1 MKWLLKKLGGAV
13 VAGVG
18 WKLGTDAYEFVKKQ
32 ILGGG
37 DDKASEAEEAA
48 AEETAE
54 TAGDGDGTEPA
65 PAGATARIT
74 TR

>member
-13 VAGVG
+13 IAGVG

-32 ILGGG
+32 VLGGG
-37 DDKASEAEEAA
+37 DDEASEAEEAG

-54 TAGDGDGTEPA
+54 TAGDGDGDDPA
-65 PAGATARIT
+65 PAGTTART
-74 TR
+74 TMR